1 MLVEIVLGLLVV
13 LGFLYYQLTKN
24 KNYWH
29 ARNIPNTG
37 FKFFVGDDGLFLTQ
51 KESVH
56 EWALRLY
63 KEFEGVG
70 YLGAWTLFGSPY
82 VFIRNDFDMIRNIWI
97 KDFDHFAI
105 ADSSQ
110 GLNASTWPATRHEKL
125 LIKNI
130 QGRTGDDWKD
140 LRSTFSPIFTSGKL
154 RIMTPLLQ
162 AINKKMN
169 KYVSTLAEEG
179 TMFEAKEFAGKFSID
194 GLASCAFGVEAG
206 SFDGEN
212 SEFLYHGKNV
222 FATENFTG
230 TTLLVQIFTPNI
242 VKKAAAKLGFPEAFA
257 SFFGNKH
264 GKFLMEVLEEVFK
277 QRKASKLKRNDL
289 IDLII
294 EAIEGDL
301 DDNDDTDIHCS
312 EQFEKDAK
320 LVGYERK
327 KKITYDDAISTA
339 LFMLSAGYDTTGTT
353 MSFILYQLA
362 MNQDA
367 QEALC
372 DEIRDAGEDVDK
384 LSYETIQGLPYL
396 DAVIHETLRM
406 HPVAGILERVCSKEY
421 KVPGHD
427 LVIPKGGIVRL
438 NNVGIC
444 YDPEIFPDPKRFNP
458 ERFLKENRGDR
469 NPYSFMG
476 FSLGPRNCL
485 AMRFAMFEMKMC
497 ISHLVANFRFLPCEK
512 TIKDL
517 EYDPKNF
524 LGGTKGGLWIQCEH
538 R

>member
-1 MLVEIVLGLLVV
+1 
-13 LGFLYYQLTKN
+13 
-24 KNYWH
+24 
-29 ARNIPNTG
+29 
-37 FKFFVGDDGLFLTQ
+37 
-51 KESVH
+51 
-56 EWALRLY
+56 
-63 KEFEGVG
+63 
-70 YLGAWTLFGSPY
+70 
-82 VFIRNDFDMIRNIWI
+82 
-97 KDFDHFAI
+97 
-105 ADSSQ
+105 
-110 GLNASTWPATRHEKL
+110 
-125 LIKNI
+125 
-130 QGRTGDDWKD
+130 
-140 LRSTFSPIFTSGKL
+140 
-154 RIMTPLLQ
+154 
-162 AINKKMN
+162 
-169 KYVSTLAEEG
+169 
-179 TMFEAKEFAGKFSID
+179 
-194 GLASCAFGVEAG
+194 
-206 SFDGEN
+206 
-212 SEFLYHGKNV
+212 
-222 FATENFTG
+222 
-230 TTLLVQIFTPNI
+230 
-242 VKKAAAKLGFPEAFA
+242 
-257 SFFGNKH
+257 
-264 GKFLMEVLEEVFK
+264 MEVLEEVFK
-277 QRKASKLKRNDL
+277 QRKASKVKRNDL
-289 IDLII
+289 IDLMI

-301 DDNDDTDIHCS
+301 DSNEETDIHSS

-444 YDPEIFPDPKRFNP
+444 YDPEIFPEPKRFNP

-524 LGGTKGGLWIQCEH
+524 LGGIKGGLWIQCEH